1 MKAPEFASGAGAWL
15 RYLLVVSL
23 LALTAC
29 GNNAGNPGRDS
40 ADVSVDVSVS
50 GHLTLKGSVP
60 GAWWAVTDDQ
70 GRVWKIASPSPE
82 EVATFQRAQNQRVSI
97 EGRRLA
103 KYLSF
108 EQIQP
113 SSVVVAP

>member
-1 MKAPEFASGAGAWL
+1 VARL
-15 RYLLVVSL
+15 RCGLVVSL
-23 LALTAC
+23 LALSGC
-29 GNNAGNPGRDS
+29 GNGAGNPGRGS
-40 ADVSVDVSVS
+40 ADVSVDISVS
-50 GHLTLKGSVP
+50 GQLTLKGSQP

-70 GRVWKIASPSPE
+70 GRVWKIASPTPE
-82 EVATFQRAQNQRVSI
+82 QIATFQKAQNSRVSI
-97 EGRRLA
+97 EGRRQA